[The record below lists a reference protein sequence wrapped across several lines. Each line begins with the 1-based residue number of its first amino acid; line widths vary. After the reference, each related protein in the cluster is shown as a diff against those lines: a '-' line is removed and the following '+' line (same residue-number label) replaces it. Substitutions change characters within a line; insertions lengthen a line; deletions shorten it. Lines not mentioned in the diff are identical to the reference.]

1 MTQFFS
7 IAQNFFIE
15 HYQRFTKKSNHVQ
28 FLSSMQSSL
37 NNNTLNSALQNFK
50 NFKCRIMITE
60 ESFNLLTQFLKVN
73 KQFEKISFN
82 FHQ

>member
-1 MTQFFS
+1 
-7 IAQNFFIE
+7 
-15 HYQRFTKKSNHVQ
+15 
-28 FLSSMQSSL
+28 MQSSL